1 MITLQIISIMKKVA
15 GRISL
20 FFAVIVLII
29 SIQGQA
35 QSNKQPNFIIIFADD
50 LGYGDL
56 SCYGHPTIHT
66 PNLDQMA
73 AEGMRFTQFYVGA
86 NVCTPSRAALLTGR
100 LPVRSGI
107 YGKEKGVFF
116 PNSAGGLPH
125 SEITIAQALKK
136 QNYQT
141 ALVGKWHLGSLPQYL
156 PPQYGF
162 DYYYGIPYSG
172 DMGKVGPSPKMKERG
187 MPPLP
192 LYRNEKVIEE
202 EPDQHQLTKR
212 YTAEVIDF
220 IRKNKTKPFF
230 MYYANNFPHVPLYA
244 SKDFEGKSK
253 RGLYGDVV
261 EELDWSVGEVLREL
275 KKLKLDKNTFVIF
288 TSDNGPW
295 LMKNFLD
302 ETGGSAGLL
311 YEAKSS
317 TYEGGMRVPAIA
329 WWPGTI
335 KPNVISY
342 AVATTMDLFPT
353 ILNLAKAEQPKD
365 RPLDG
370 NDITGL
376 LTGKVDKVTDVV
388 YYYNAGQLYAVR
400 KGPWKAHF
408 TTHGS
413 YSQEPPKEHTPPLL
427 YNIEVDPSEQ
437 YDVAKANP
445 NVVEELKK
453 VFETHVQN
461 VVKAPPELDKVV
473 EKQTTSGG
481 GSNNK

>member
-1 MITLQIISIMKKVA
+1 MRKLIKAGLFLAQILTLAS
-15 GRISL
+15 
-20 FFAVIVLII
+20 F
-29 SIQGQA
+29 QA
-35 QSNKQPNFIIIFADD
+35 NAQLPKQPNFIIIFADD

-100 LPVRSGI
+100 LPIRSGMW
-107 YGKEKGVFF
+107 GEKTGVFF
-116 PNSAGGLPH
+116 PNSASGLPH
-125 SEITIAQALKK
+125 SEITIAQALKR

-141 ALVGKWHLGSLPQYL
+141 ALVGKWHLGSLPEYM
-156 PPQYGF
+156 PPKYGF
-162 DYYYGIPYSG
+162 DYYFGIPYSN
-172 DMGKVGPSPKMKERG
+172 DMGKVGPSPKFSERK

-202 EPDQHQLTKR
+202 EPDQHLLTKR
-212 YTAEVIDF
+212 YTAEVLDF
-220 IRKNKTKPFF
+220 IRKNKNQPFF

-261 EELDWSVGEVLREL
+261 EELDWSVGEILKEL
-275 KKLKLDKNTFVIF
+275 KKQKLDKNTFVIF

-295 LMKNFLD
+295 LMKSFLK

-311 YEAKSS
+311 YEGKAS

-335 KPNVISY
+335 KANVTSHAI
-342 AVATTMDLFPT
+342 ATTMDLYPT
-353 ILNLAKAEQPKD
+353 ILHLAKAEVPND
-365 RPLDG
+365 RPIDG
-370 NDITGL
+370 NDISEL
-376 LTGKVDKVTDVV
+376 LTSKKDKVTEVV
-388 YYYNAGQLYAVR
+388 YYYHMGRLQAVR

-408 TTHGS
+408 MTQGS
-413 YSQEPPKEHTPPLL
+413 YSQEAPKDHNPSLL
-427 YNIEVDPSEQ
+427 YNIEIDPSEQ
-437 YDVAKANP
+437 YEVSKEHP
-445 NVVEELKK
+445 EIVEELKK
-453 VFETHVQN
+453 VYEEHKKSI
-461 VVKAPPELDKVV
+461 VKAPPEFDKVV
-473 EKQTTSGG
+473 EKKSTT
-481 GSNNK
+481 GSVPQ

>member
-1 MITLQIISIMKKVA
+1 MMKIIRN
-15 GRISL
+15 RINV
-20 FFAVIVLII
+20 FFAVLITLT
-29 SIQGQA
+29 SFQVYA
-35 QSNKQPNFIIIFADD
+35 QSGKQPNFIIIFADD

-56 SCYGHPTIHT
+56 SCYGHPTIYT

-100 LPVRSGI
+100 LPVRNGM
-107 YGKEKGVFF
+107 YGKERGVFF
-116 PNSAGGLPH
+116 PNSASGLPH
-125 SEITIAQALKK
+125 SEITMAQALKK
-136 QNYQT
+136 KNYQT
-141 ALVGKWHLGSLPQYL
+141 ALVGKWHLGSLPEYL
-156 PPQYGF
+156 PPHYGF
-162 DYYYGIPYSG
+162 DYYFGIPYSG
-172 DMGKVGPSPKMKERG
+172 DMGKVGPSPKMKDRA

-192 LYRNEKVIEE
+192 LYRNGKVIEE
-202 EPDQHQLTKR
+202 EPDQHLLTKR

-220 IRKNKTKPFF
+220 IRKNQNKPFF

-253 RGLYGDVV
+253 RGPYGDVV
-261 EELDWSVGEVLREL
+261 EELDWSVGEILKEL

-295 LMKNFLD
+295 LMRNLLD

-317 TYEGGMRVPAIA
+317 TYEGGMRVPDIA

-335 KPNVISY
+335 KPNVISH

-353 ILNLAKAEQPKD
+353 VLNLAKVDIPKD
-365 RPLDG
+365 RPIDG
-370 NDITGL
+370 NDITDL
-376 LTGKVDKVTDVV
+376 LTGKKDKVTDIV
-388 YYYNAGQLYAVR
+388 YYYHLDRLQAIR

-408 TTHGS
+408 ITQRS
-413 YSQEPPKEHTPPLL
+413 YSQVAPQEHNPPLL

-437 YDVAKANP
+437 YDIAKNHP
-445 NVVEELKK
+445 EIIEELKN
-453 VFETHVQN
+453 VFEEHQRN
-461 VVKAPPELDKVV
+461 LIKAPAELDKLIDKKVTAGTV
-473 EKQTTSGG
+473 SQ
-481 GSNNK
+481 

>member
-1 MITLQIISIMKKVA
+1 MPVQTH
-15 GRISL
+15 
-20 FFAVIVLII
+20 
-29 SIQGQA
+29 A
-35 QSNKQPNFIIIFADD
+35 QTVKQPNFIIIFADD

-66 PNLDQMA
+66 PKLDQMA

-107 YGKEKGVFF
+107 YGEKSGVFF
-116 PNSAGGLPH
+116 PNSANGLPH

-136 QNYQT
+136 RNYQT
-141 ALVGKWHLGSLPQYL
+141 ALVGKWHLGSLPQYMPL
-156 PPQYGF
+156 QYGF
-162 DYYYGIPYSG
+162 DYYFGIPYSN
-172 DMGKVGPSPKMKERG
+172 DMGKVGPSVKVKDRG

-192 LYRNEKVIEE
+192 LYQNEKVIEE
-202 EPDQHQLTKR
+202 EPDQTQLTKR

-220 IRKNKTKPFF
+220 IRKNKSKPFF

-261 EELDWSVGEVLREL
+261 EELDWSVGEVLKEL

-295 LMKNFLD
+295 LMKNLLD

-311 YEAKSS
+311 YEAKAS

-353 ILNLAKAEQPKD
+353 ILSMAKAELPKD
-365 RPLDG
+365 RVLDG

-376 LTGKVDKVTDVV
+376 LTGKKDKVTDIV
-388 YYYNAGQLYAVR
+388 YYYDKGQLYAVR
-400 KGPWKAHF
+400 KGQWKAHF
-408 TTHGS
+408 TTHAS
-413 YSQEPPKEHTPPLL
+413 YSPEPPKEHNPPLL

-437 YDVAKANP
+437 YNVA
-445 NVVEELKK
+445 NVNQAVVDELKK
-453 VFETHVQN
+453 VFEDHVRN
-461 VVKAPPELDKVV
+461 VVKAEPLLDKVV
-473 EKQTTSGG
+473 EKQAAAAG
-481 GSNNK
+481 NNK